1 MGAGEGIPVRLTG
14 PDDKSLD
21 SVEAWKRAMP
31 ARVRDHWD
39 KSAREIAESWAPE
52 GAMPPE
58 VAELLGRRDELA
70 DLAIDYA
77 RPEGTTAI
85 DRYPGGDRSHDL
97 LLAGTSAAGTV
108 VIGVEAKA
116 DEPFDVPVA
125 RYRERGLAKRT
136 DGENTNAPE
145 RLAGLID
152 CLFPAATRDPAAID
166 ALGYQLLS
174 GAVGVLAE
182 AQKRSAALG
191 VFLVQEFGPG
201 YDERKVARN
210 AEVLESF
217 LDQLPGAALQ
227 RATTPNGW
235 LAGPFACPG
244 NDFVEQPVPLL
255 VGKVQSPAKVPPG
268 ATPALGFSRETR

>member
-1 MGAGEGIPVRLTG
+1 MGAGAGIPVPLTG
-14 PDDKSLD
+14 PGGEPLD
-21 SVEAWKRAMP
+21 SVGAWKQAMP
-31 ARVRDHWD
+31 ARVRDRWD
-39 KSAREIAESWAPE
+39 KSAREIAESWAPQ

-58 VAELLGRRDELA
+58 VVELLAQRDELA
-70 DLAIDYA
+70 DLAIGYA

-85 DRYPGGDRSHDL
+85 DRYRGGDRSHDL

-125 RYRERGLAKRT
+125 RYRERGLAKRAG
-136 DGENTNAPE
+136 GENTNAPE

-182 AQKRSAALG
+182 AQKRDAALG
-191 VFLVQEFGPG
+191 VLLVQEFGPG
-201 YDERKVARN
+201 YGKRKVAGN

-217 LDQLPGAALQ
+217 VDQLPGAATP
-227 RATTPNGW
+227 RVTTPGGW

-244 NDFVEQPVPLL
+244 NGFIEQPVPLL
-255 VGKVQSPAKVPPG
+255 VGKVR
-268 ATPALGFSRETR
+268 SRRRVR